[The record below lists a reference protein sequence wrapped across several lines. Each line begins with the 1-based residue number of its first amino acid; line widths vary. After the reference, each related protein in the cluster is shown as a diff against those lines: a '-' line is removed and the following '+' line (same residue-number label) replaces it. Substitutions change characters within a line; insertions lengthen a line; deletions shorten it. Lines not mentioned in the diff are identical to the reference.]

1 MRTRAANSVGFSLAT
16 DGAGWRCATARLLLI
31 GLLLV
36 LGPRPMCSEGKANQ
50 EGETGNSG
58 ETAQKRARLTWSP
71 SRPALAD
78 EGADTYRGA
87 ASSDSRGVG
96 GADKPEQTT
105 GENGAAS
112 PSRGTRSTPVSL
124 DCPRTQ
130 SEIVGPIQV
139 TNTPWGEADEAF
151 CHDDSVVYSDSPDVD
166 SLTQTAAAST
176 PSNLSS
182 GPVSR
187 TQSSAVLLQPTEGDP
202 PSATMWPS
210 RRRVLVRP
218 PLVKRD
224 PFGRLVVKP
233 DVKVFSA
240 PGSYEPPK
248 VPVFGPNPIASFPR
262 LQPPGPDASDF
273 GTGVGAACHLSEG
286 PIGLSQD
293 WANEVPE
300 TTPLPA
306 DPPLFEA
313 TPDAVYSAEPIFD
326 EVIQDASSSQG
337 HVSQAPPLNAGTCH
351 YCTPGHPPPRV
362 FWHRGPLASLSCLW
376 CRLKCFSSPDVGV
389 GQERLIHA
397 PFQIDTTQPLNN
409 YRVRFDFAYDH
420 TFPDRAEYFWA
431 KIAGRGPKEKEQS
444 VDYQDIRFLFE
455 LGGPKFSAAT
465 EIPIRILDPI
475 GNANT
480 AGLGDLNLTTKLV
493 LVDGTSWQITQMF
506 RTYFNTGLAARGLG
520 TGHISLEPGVL
531 FRYRWNDKTYLHS
544 DLKFW
549 FPIGGDPEY
558 SGPVLGYGF
567 GVSHLLFDTDTFAVI
582 PVLELVNWTVLDG
595 KKTTPDSG
603 TLSVDGDQICNIHPG
618 LRVVWDTGGDLGLV
632 EFGIAGGLSPTKQHW
647 YDSLLRVDLRCS
659 YY

>member
-1 MRTRAANSVGFSLAT
+1 MRTRAANSVVFSLAT
-16 DGAGWRCATARLLLI
+16 DGAAWRRATARLLLI
-31 GLLLV
+31 GLLLA
-36 LGPRPMCSEGKANQ
+36 LGPRLICSEGKANQ

-58 ETAQKRARLTWSP
+58 ETVQKRTPPTWSP

-78 EGADTYRGA
+78 EWADACRGA
-87 ASSDSRGVG
+87 ANRDTRRLG
-96 GADKPEQTT
+96 GADRAEQTT

-112 PSRGTRSTPVSL
+112 PSRGKTSTSGILHYAENQV
-124 DCPRTQ
+124 D
-130 SEIVGPIQV
+130 IVGSLRV
-139 TNTPWGEADEAF
+139 VNTPWREGDEAF
-151 CHDDSVVYSDSPDVD
+151 RNDDSVAYSDSPDVT
-166 SLTQTAAAST
+166 SLPQTAAAST
-176 PSNLSS
+176 PLNLSS
-182 GPVSR
+182 GPVAR
-187 TQSSAVLLQPTEGDP
+187 TQSSAALLQPIEGDL
-202 PSATMWPS
+202 PSAAVGPT

-224 PFGRLVVKP
+224 PLGRLVVKP

-248 VPVFGPNPIASFPR
+248 APVFGPNPIASVPR
-262 LQPPGPDASDF
+262 LQLPSPAGSDF
-273 GTGVGAACHLSEG
+273 VTGVGAAGHLSEG
-286 PIGLSQD
+286 PIELSQD
-293 WANEVPE
+293 WGNEVPE
-300 TTPLPA
+300 TTPFPA

-313 TPDAVYSAEPIFD
+313 TPDALYSAEPIFD
-326 EVIQDASSSQG
+326 EVIQDAFSSQG

-351 YCTPGHPPPRV
+351 DCTPGHPPPIL
-362 FWHRGPLASLSCLW
+362 FWHPGPLASLSCLW
-376 CRLKCFSSPDVGV
+376 GGLECLSSPDVGV

-431 KIAGRGPKEKEQS
+431 KIAGRGPEEKEQS

-480 AGLGDLNLTTKLV
+480 AGLGDVNLTTKLV
-493 LVDGTSWQITQMF
+493 LVDGSSWQITQMF

-531 FRYRWNDKTYLHS
+531 FRYRWNDRTFLHS

-549 FPIGGDPEY
+549 FPIAGDPEY

-567 GVSHLLFDTDTFAVI
+567 GVSRLLLDTDTFAVI

-595 KKTTPDSG
+595 KKTAPDG
-603 TLSVDGDQICNIHPG
+603 GALSVDGDQICNIHPG

-632 EFGIAGGLSPTKQHW
+632 EFGIAGGLSPTKQRW